1 MQTVDRCIDS
11 VCRMLNF
18 AIAALLAVMVILVF
32 GNVVARYGFNSGIT
46 ISEELSRWMFIW
58 MTFLGAVVALRERGH
73 LGMDMLVSRLSRTG
87 KTCCFALGQLLMLYI
102 VGLIFKGSWEQAVIN
117 ADVKAPVSGAPMAI
131 VYASGVVFAVLSGL
145 ILLVDLYRTLTGRLR
160 ESDLIMIQESE
171 DAGQLK
177 QLLQEHGQASEGGKP

>member
-1 MQTVDRCIDS
+1 MQIVDRCIDS

-73 LGMDMLVSRLSRTG
+73 LGMDMLVSRLPRMG
-87 KTCCFALGQLLMLYI
+87 KKCCLVLGQLLMLYI
-102 VGLIFKGSWEQAVIN
+102 VGLVLVGSWEQAVIN
-117 ADVKAPVSGAPMAI
+117 ADVQAPVSGAPMAI
-131 VYASGVVFAVLSGL
+131 VYAAGVVFAVLSGL
-145 ILLVDLYRTLTGRLR
+145 ILLIDLYRSLTGKLQ
-160 ESDLIMIQESE
+160 EDDLIMIQESE
-171 DAGQLK
+171 DAGQVR
-177 QLLQEHGQASEGGKP
+177 QLLQEHGQAGEGGRP

>member
-1 MQTVDRCIDS
+1 MQIVDRCIDS

-73 LGMDMLVSRLSRTG
+73 LGMDMFVSRLSRTG
-87 KTCCFALGQLLMLYI
+87 KKCCLVLGQLLMLYI
-102 VGLIFKGSWEQAVIN
+102 VGLVFIGSWEQAVIN

-145 ILLVDLYRTLTGRLR
+145 ILLVDLYRTVTGRLR
-160 ESDLIMIQESE
+160 EDDLIMIQESE
-171 DAGQLK
+171 DAGQLR
-177 QLLQEHGQASEGGKP
+177 QLLQEHGQAGQGGKP

>member
-1 MQTVDRCIDS
+1 MQIVDRCIDS

-73 LGMDMLVSRLSRTG
+73 LGMDMFVSRLSRTG
-87 KTCCFALGQLLMLYI
+87 KKCCLVLGQLLMLYI
-102 VGLIFKGSWEQAVIN
+102 VGLVLIGSWEQAVIN

-145 ILLVDLYRTLTGRLR
+145 ILLVDLYRTVTGRLR
-160 ESDLIMIQESE
+160 EDDLIMIQESE
-171 DAGQLK
+171 DAGQLR
-177 QLLQEHGQASEGGKP
+177 QLLQEHGQAGQGGKP

>member
-1 MQTVDRCIDS
+1 MQIVDRCIDS

-73 LGMDMLVSRLSRTG
+73 LGMDMFVSRLSRTG
-87 KTCCFALGQLLMLYI
+87 KKCCLVLGQLLMLYI
-102 VGLIFKGSWEQAVIN
+102 VGLVLIGSWEQAVIN

-145 ILLVDLYRTLTGRLR
+145 ILLVDLYRTVTGRLR
-160 ESDLIMIQESE
+160 EDDLIMIQESE
-171 DAGQLK
+171 DAGQLR
-177 QLLQEHGQASEGGKP
+177 QLLQEHGQASQGGKP

>member
-1 MQTVDRCIDS
+1 MDRCIDS

-73 LGMDMLVSRLSRTG
+73 LGMDMFVSRLSRTG
-87 KTCCFALGQLLMLYI
+87 KKCCLVLGQLLMLYI
-102 VGLIFKGSWEQAVIN
+102 VGLVLIGSWEQAVIN

-145 ILLVDLYRTLTGRLR
+145 ILLVDLYRTVTGRLR
-160 ESDLIMIQESE
+160 EDDLIMIQESE
-171 DAGQLK
+171 DAGQLR
-177 QLLQEHGQASEGGKP
+177 QLLQEHGQAGQGGKP